1 MSPALL
7 ELDEAEEQL
16 SPMYIAP
23 QPRATDLWPVCTENQ
38 WLSRA
43 IGWEKI
49 AKTSTDGFP
58 DHKATIRVNSNTGK
72 SDMVY
77 TVYFNRT
84 TATHKNSWGSYTT
97 RGRMYISAFGEPGA
111 RRFDFNGHCATGGD
125 LQKVNDTIEM
135 IESKIQAAT
144 TK

>member
-23 QPRATDLWPVCTENQ
+23 QPRATSLWPVCTENL

-77 TVYFNRT
+77 TVYFN
-84 TATHKNSWGSYTT
+84 
-97 RGRMYISAFGEPGA
+97 
-111 RRFDFNGHCATGGD
+111 GHCATGGD
-125 LQKVNDTIEM
+125 LQKVTDTIEM

-144 TK
+144 NK

>member
-23 QPRATDLWPVCTENQ
+23 QPRATSLWPVCTENQ

-58 DHKATIRVNSNTGK
+58 DHKATIRVNSNTTTSFIDANGLTRVSYIKNMLIKFHAQSK
-72 SDMVY
+72 SIAS
-77 TVYFNRT
+77 T
-84 TATHKNSWGSYTT
+84 
-97 RGRMYISAFGEPGA
+97 
-111 RRFDFNGHCATGGD
+111 
-125 LQKVNDTIEM
+125 L
-135 IESKIQAAT
+135 
-144 TK
+144 